1 MTKQPQQPHQTTQ
14 LAKQALETVK
24 LLRLCHTLED
34 CTAQDREQA
43 LMLIQAYL
51 DRIVEEAELHAVAL

>member
-1 MTKQPQQPHQTTQ
+1 MTKPTKQPHQTTQ
-14 LAKQALETVK
+14 LARQALEALM

-43 LMLIQAYL
+43 LLLIQSYL
-51 DRIVEEAELHAVAL
+51 NRIITESDQNL